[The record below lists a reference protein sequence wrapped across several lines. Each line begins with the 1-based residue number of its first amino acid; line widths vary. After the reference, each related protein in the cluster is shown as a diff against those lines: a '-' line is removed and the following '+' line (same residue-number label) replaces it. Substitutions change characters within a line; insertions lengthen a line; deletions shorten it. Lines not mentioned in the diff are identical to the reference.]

1 MVPTYNERENVET
14 LYAQIRALDL
24 DLDLLF
30 VDDNSP
36 DGTGAILDTLAT
48 ADPRLRVLHRA
59 GKEGVGSAHVAAT
72 GEAYSRDYRILV
84 TMDADLTHSPSLI
97 PAFLAHANDAALIVG
112 SRFLD
117 RESLADWSPARRF

>member
-36 DGTGAILDTLAT
+36 DGTGALLDTLAT
-48 ADPRLRVLHRA
+48 ADPRMRVLHRA
-59 GKEGVGSAHVAAT
+59 GKEGVGSAHLA
-72 GEAYSRDYRILV
+72 GIHEAYSRDYRILV
-84 TMDADLTHSPSLI
+84 TMDADLTHSPTLI
-97 PAFLAHANDAALIVG
+97 PVFLAHPDGAAL
-112 SRFLD
+112 
-117 RESLADWSPARRF
+117 